1 MKYIAQVVKDKERN
15 KIKNKRVVIT
25 GGLGFIGS
33 HIVEELYT
41 ENEVVIIDNESTGNR
56 RNIEHL
62 DTKNIEIIFESINSV
77 DLKKLFDGCDYVLH
91 QAALPSV
98 PRSIKDPVKSNQAN
112 INGTLNVLEAARNS
126 DINKVVIASS
136 SSVYG
141 DTPKLPKVEIMP
153 INPKSPYAV
162 TKATCEMYCKVFK
175 EIYGL
180 QTVALRYFNVFGPRQ
195 DPNSQ
200 YAAVIPKFVTAIN
213 NGESPTV
220 YGDGTQSRDF
230 TFVKNV
236 VSANIK
242 ACESKE
248 TGVFNIACG
257 RRIILNDLISM
268 INEIFGKNIEP
279 KYVDS
284 RPGDIK
290 HSLADINAAKSF
302 GYNPKD
308 EFMRELEETI
318 EFFRGN

>member
-1 MKYIAQVVKDKERN
+1 MDNIKHLKDRVTIELGDINNINLN
-15 KIKNKRVVIT
+15 KI
-25 GGLGFIGS
+25 
-33 HIVEELYT
+33 
-41 ENEVVIIDNESTGNR
+41 
-56 RNIEHL
+56 
-62 DTKNIEIIFESINSV
+62 FE
-77 DLKKLFDGCDYVLH
+77 GCDYVLH

-98 PRSIKDPVKSNQAN
+98 PRSIKDPLKSNEAN
-112 INGTLNVLEAARNS
+112 ITGTLKVLKAAS
-126 DINKVVIASS
+126 DCDIKKVIIASS

-141 DTPKLPKVEIMP
+141 DTPELPKVETMA

-162 TKATCEMYCKVFK
+162 TKATGEMYCNVFK

-200 YAAVIPKFVTAIN
+200 YSAVIPKFITAITK
-213 NGESPTV
+213 GESPTV

-236 VSANIK
+236 AKANIK
-242 ACESKE
+242 ACQSKK
-248 TGVFNIACG
+248 TGSFNIACG
-257 RRIILNDLISM
+257 RKIILNDLLIM
-268 INEIFGKNIEP
+268 IYEILGKNIQPE
-279 KYVDS
+279 YVDP

-308 EFMRELEETI
+308 NFIKELELTI
-318 EFFRGN
+318 EFFTTK

>member
-1 MKYIAQVVKDKERN
+1 MNE
-15 KIKNKRVVIT
+15 IKNKKVVVT

-33 HIVEELYT
+33 HIVEELHQN
-41 ENEVVIIDNESTGNR
+41 NEVTFVDNESTGKME
-56 RNIEHL
+56 NITQFKDKVSVKLGDINTIDLNE
-62 DTKNIEIIFESINSV
+62 IFE
-77 DLKKLFDGCDYVLH
+77 GCDYVLH

-98 PRSIKDPVKSNQAN
+98 PRSIKDPIRSNEAN
-112 INGTLNVLEAARNS
+112 ITGTLKVLNAAN
-126 DINKVVIASS
+126 DAEVKKVVFASS

-141 DTPKLPKVEIMP
+141 DTPKLPKVETMT
-153 INPKSPYAV
+153 INPKSPYAI
-162 TKATCEMYCKVFK
+162 TKATGEMYCKVFG
-175 EIYGL
+175 EIYEL
-180 QTVALRYFNVFGPRQ
+180 KTTALRYFNVFGPRQ

-200 YAAVIPKFVTAIN
+200 YAAVIPKFITSIMK
-213 NGESPTV
+213 GESPTV

-236 VSANIK
+236 VNANIL
-242 ACESKE
+242 AAESKE
-248 TGVFNIACG
+248 TGNFNIACG

-268 INEIFGKNIEP
+268 INELLGKDIDP
-279 KYVDS
+279 KYVNT

-308 EFMRELEETI
+308 EFKKELEETI

>member
-1 MKYIAQVVKDKERN
+1 M
-15 KIKNKRVVIT
+15 
-25 GGLGFIGS
+25 
-33 HIVEELYT
+33 
-41 ENEVVIIDNESTGNR
+41 
-56 RNIEHL
+56 
-62 DTKNIEIIFESINSV
+62 KNIEQFKDSVNIKLCDLNTINLPSLFE
-77 DLKKLFDGCDYVLH
+77 DCDYVLH

-98 PRSIKDPVKSNQAN
+98 PRSIKNPLKSNEAN
-112 INGTLNVLEAARNS
+112 VTGTLNVLKAACDC
-126 DINKVVIASS
+126 DIKKVVFASS

-141 DTPKLPKVEIMP
+141 DTPKLPKVETMP

-162 TKATCEMYCKVFK
+162 TKSTCEMYSKVFE

-200 YAAVIPKFVTAIN
+200 YAAVIPKFITAIMN
-213 NGESPTV
+213 RESPTV

-236 VSANIK
+236 VNANIK
-242 ACESKE
+242 SCKSKE

-268 INEIFGKNIEP
+268 INELLGEDIKP
-279 KYVDS
+279 KYVDP

-290 HSLADINAAKSF
+290 HSLADISKAELL

-308 EFMRELEETI
+308 NFRNELEETI
-318 EFFRGN
+318 NFFK